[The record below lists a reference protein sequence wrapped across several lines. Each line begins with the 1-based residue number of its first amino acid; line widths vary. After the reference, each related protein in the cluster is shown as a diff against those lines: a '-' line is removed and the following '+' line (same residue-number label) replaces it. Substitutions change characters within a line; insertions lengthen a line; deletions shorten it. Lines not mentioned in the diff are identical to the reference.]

1 MGMFMHAEWT
11 TKIVPNNF
19 HFLSNA
25 NGAFKVKL
33 DNIKQCTTGN
43 DINQAEDGK
52 GYYYGGSWKGRQVE
66 QEVRVDD
73 QAWLSEGGGV
83 K

>member
-1 MGMFMHAEWT
+1 MHAERT

-25 NGAFKVKL
+25 NDAFKVKL

-52 GYYYGGSWKGRQVE
+52 GYYNGGS
-66 QEVRVDD
+66 
-73 QAWLSEGGGV
+73 
-83 K
+83 